1 MSNAEADHKR
11 VQCPRTRTLLHVAK
25 VNLVRAPS
33 IAVSKTESYS
43 LQQCINLETYRKNGH
58 PVATPVWFTV
68 DGDDRLF
75 VVTRSETGKV
85 KRIKNN
91 NSVRIMPCGMRGD
104 SKGPWAPAK
113 ARFATQEE
121 TERALQQRNK
131 KYGFKAKLSGLF
143 SASKGQMVAIV
154 ISL

>member
-1 MSNAEADHKR
+1 MN
-11 VQCPRTRTLLHVAK
+11 
-25 VNLVRAPS
+25 
-33 IAVSKTESYS
+33 KTEPYS
-43 LQQCINLETYRKNGH
+43 SHQCINLETYRKNGH

-85 KRIKNN
+85 KRLKNN
-91 NSVRIMPCGMRGD
+91 DSVRIMPCGMRGD
-104 SKGPWAPAK
+104 PKGPWAPAT

-143 SASKGQMVAIV
+143 SASKGQLVAIV

>member
-1 MSNAEADHKR
+1 MH
-11 VQCPRTRTLLHVAK
+11 
-25 VNLVRAPS
+25 
-33 IAVSKTESYS
+33 IAVNKTEPYS
-43 LQQCINLETYRKNGH
+43 SHQYINLETYRKTGH

-85 KRIKNN
+85 KRLKNN
-91 NSVRIMPCGMRGD
+91 GDVRIMPCGMRGEP
-104 SKGPWAPAK
+104 KGTWAPAK
-113 ARFATQEE
+113 AQFATQQE

-143 SASKGQMVAIV
+143 SASKGQLVAIA